1 MEELNTTLQFSNT
14 ELLLGALALLFA
26 GLLSFALTPL
36 AREIGFKIGAVDV
49 PDKVRHFHK
58 EPTPRCG
65 GLSIFLAFF
74 AGVLI
79 FAPLTNETI
88 GLLLGTLAVLLLG
101 LADDKYRLKPWVKF
115 LGQIAVSLIPI
126 AFGMRIEHISLLHRE
141 IEFGVFSIPVT
152 MLWIIGMT
160 NAVNLIDGL
169 DGLACG
175 VSAISSVALLICA
188 IVSAQVS
195 GVPLL
200 IAILAGACI
209 GFLPFNVSPAKI
221 FMGDSGALSLGFVL
235 SLLSMQGFFKV
246 NAFFSL
252 LLVFAFPL
260 GDTVVSF
267 FRRIFHKGS
276 PFQADR
282 KHLHYKLVDLGFSQR
297 GAVSFLLTF
306 SGIFGVSAVLF
317 SMRRYLE
324 SGISAATALIVL
336 FAVYFAFRAKSKH
349 VSEPVAKQEDKQ
361 GEDQR

>member
-1 MEELNTTLQFSNT
+1 MEELNTVLQFSDT
-14 ELLLGALALLFA
+14 DLLFGALALLFT
-26 GLLSFALTPL
+26 GLLSFALTPI
-36 AREIGFKIGAVDV
+36 AREFGFFIKAIDI
-49 PDKVRHFHK
+49 PDGDRHFHK

-79 FAPLTNETI
+79 FAPLTNDTV
-88 GLLLGTLAVLLLG
+88 GLLLGTLAMLILG
-101 LADDKYRLKPWVKF
+101 LIDDKHHLHPLLK
-115 LGQIAVSLIPI
+115 LGGQIIISLIPI
-126 AFGMRIEHISLLHRE
+126 AFGMRIEHISLLRHE
-141 IEFGVFSIPVT
+141 IEFGVFAIPVT

-175 VSAISSVALLICA
+175 VSAISSVSLLICA
-188 IVSAQVS
+188 IVSAQVV

-209 GFLPFNVSPAKI
+209 GFLPFNLSPAKI

-235 SLLSMQGFFKV
+235 AVLSMQGFFKV
-246 NAFFSL
+246 NAFLSL

-267 FRRIFHKGS
+267 CRRIFHGNS

-282 KHLHYKLVDLGFSQR
+282 KHLHYKLIDLGFSQKA
-297 GAVSFLLTF
+297 AVSILLTF
-306 SGIFGVSAVLF
+306 SGIFGISAVLF
-317 SMRRYLE
+317 SMRRYVA
-324 SGISAATALIVL
+324 SAISALTAVIVL
-336 FAVYFAFRAKSKH
+336 FTIYMIFRTKSKH
-349 VSEPVAKQEDKQ
+349 KSAVTEEQENDKRA
-361 GEDQR
+361 D